1 MYNGLGRYEEAKL
14 AALQATMNT
23 LDPSVTTFALPEL
36 IEAAARGGTTS
47 LPATRWTD
55 WRRQHSP
62 RAPSSRLASRP
73 AAARS

>member
-1 MYNGLGRYEEAKL
+1 MYNGLARYEEAKL

-36 IEAAARGGTTS
+36 IEAAARAGTTS
-47 LPATRWTD
+47 LPATRWTG
-55 WRRQHSP
+55 WRRRHSP
-62 RAPSSRLASRP
+62 RATSSRLASRP